1 MRDREFVEKRRMV
14 RRQQAQVI
22 SAIEGFAKRSK
33 LITIVYNRRLWGRVC
48 MQVNINKYNKVVN
61 EMVEYIKTFCDYVEE
76 ENNGSM
82 WLRNY
87 DDLVEDEDADVWVLE
102 YEICLHHLKK

>member
-1 MRDREFVEKRRMV
+1 MRNREYVEKRRMV

-33 LITIVYNRRLWGRVC
+33 LITIVYNRSFWGRVC
-48 MQVNINKYNKVVN
+48 MQININKYNKVVD
-61 EMVEYIKTFCDYVEE
+61 EMVEYIKTFCNYVEE

-87 DDLVEDEDADVWVLE
+87 DDLAEEDEDVWVLE

>member
-1 MRDREFVEKRRMV
+1 MMNKELMEKRRMIK
-14 RRQQAQVI
+14 RQQAQVI
-22 SAIEGFAKRSK
+22 REIENFAKRSK
-33 LITIVYNRRLWGRVC
+33 LITIIYNRSFWGRVC
-48 MQVNINKYNKVVN
+48 MQININKYNKVVN

-87 DDLVEDEDADVWVLE
+87 DDLAEDEEADMWTLE
-102 YEICLHHLKK
+102 YEICLHQN

>member
-1 MRDREFVEKRRMV
+1 MRNKELMEKKRIV

-33 LITIVYNRRLWGRVC
+33 LITIVYNRSFWGRVC
-48 MQVNINKYNKVVN
+48 IRININKYNKVVN
-61 EMVEYIKTFCDYVEE
+61 EMVEYIKTFCNYVEE
-76 ENNGSM
+76 EDNGSM

-87 DDLVEDEDADVWVLE
+87 DDLAENENADEWALE
-102 YEICLHHLKK
+102 YEICLHQLKK